1 MTQMFGSFGK
11 QMLLSSWS
19 TFFNVVAKFQS
30 DTLAWFDDKQVYKA
44 EDNSN
49 LRSDRFHCRLPQH
62 NQHIRES
69 EWKKRM
75 IGRRGENSLMEV

>member
-30 DTLAWFDDKQVYKA
+30 DTLAWFDDKQVYRQKIT
-44 EDNSN
+44 
-49 LRSDRFHCRLPQH
+49 LTSDRTDFTVGCH
-62 NQHIRES
+62 NTTNTS
-69 EWKKRM
+69 EKVSGKK
-75 IGRRGENSLMEV
+75 G